1 MNGLVVLTNLAH
13 LNLLGKG
20 AKIFRAKFVDVRM
33 AGDPFAGTTAAGD
46 SLHGCRNVT
55 NHVRFLY
62 LRRHNEV
69 QAIHRVGDVGDLA
82 S

>member
-1 MNGLVVLTNLAH
+1 MDGLVVLTHLDH

-20 AKIFRAKFVDVRM
+20 AKNFRAKFVGVRM

-46 SLHGCRNVT
+46 SPHGCRNVT

-62 LRRHNEV
+62 LRRHNEF
-69 QAIHRVGDVGDLA
+69 QAVHRVADVGDLT